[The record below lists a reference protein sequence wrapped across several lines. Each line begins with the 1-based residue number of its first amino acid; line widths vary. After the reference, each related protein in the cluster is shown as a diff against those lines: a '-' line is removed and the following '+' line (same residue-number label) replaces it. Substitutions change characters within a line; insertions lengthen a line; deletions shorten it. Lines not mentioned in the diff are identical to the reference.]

1 MSSTEYLPYTALK
14 EIINSKISPND
25 SSVLSVSEL
34 KINSMFQEDNCGE
47 SYLPTNQ
54 KKIKINESNEA
65 KLISNIKK

>member
-1 MSSTEYLPYTALK
+1 MSSTEYLPYNALK

-25 SSVLSVSEL
+25 TSVLSVSEL
-34 KINSMFQEDNCGE
+34 KINSMFQEDNSGE